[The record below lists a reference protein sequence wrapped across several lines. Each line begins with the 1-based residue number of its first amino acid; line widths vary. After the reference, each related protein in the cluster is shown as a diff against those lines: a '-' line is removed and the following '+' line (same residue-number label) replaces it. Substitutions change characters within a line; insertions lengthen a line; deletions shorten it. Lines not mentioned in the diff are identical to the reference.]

1 MGITSAL
8 NNANSGLAASA
19 RAVQVV
25 SANIA
30 NALTPGYAARQ
41 LELSAA
47 TLGGVGGGVRV
58 NGITRLVDPILLG
71 LQRDA
76 GAALASGNSASAFW
90 QRIETSIGQPGEG
103 LSAALSAFDAA
114 LIAAS
119 ERPDLTSRLA
129 AVSDSAKSL
138 AARLGSIED
147 TVQQLRVEA
156 DKAIAN
162 DLRSLNEGLARVDVL
177 NDQIVKMRM
186 GGQPTQGLEDER
198 QSLISSL
205 SEIVPLREYP
215 RDNGRVMLYSAAG
228 ELLLDTEPAVFGF
241 TNTVAIDSGMSV
253 GAGLSGLTLNGRA
266 IATGDSGPVGG
277 GRLGT
282 SFAIRDE
289 AAPAVQT
296 QIDAF
301 ARDLIARFSD
311 PASDPTLAGA
321 VGLFTDDGGPDSGLA
336 GLAGRLSLNAAVDP
350 AAGGALWRIRDGIG
364 AAIPGPVGDPAQINR
379 LLGALDRSLSSGPG
393 SPLQDVAAQLG
404 DLLTAVSRN
413 RQSAED
419 TQASARTR
427 HDTFTESMLAQ
438 GVDTDSEM
446 QRLLLIEEAY
456 AANAR
461 VIQTADAMLRT
472 LLEI

>member
-8 NNANSGLAASA
+8 NNANSGLSASA

-47 TLGGVGGGVRV
+47 TLGGAGGGVRV
-58 NGITRLVDPILLG
+58 TGVTRLVDPILLG

-76 GAALASGNSASAFW
+76 GASLASGNSAAAFW
-90 QRIETSIGQPGEG
+90 QRIEASLGQPGEG

-114 LIAAS
+114 LIGAS

-129 AVSDSAKSL
+129 AVAESAKAL
-138 AARLGSIED
+138 ATKLGSIEE

-156 DKAIAN
+156 DKAIAQ
-162 DLRSLNEGLARVDVL
+162 DVRTLNEGIARVDVL
-177 NDQIVKMRM
+177 NDQIVKLRM
-186 GGQPTQGLEDER
+186 SGQPTEGLEDER
-198 QSLISSL
+198 QALISAL

-215 RDNGRVMLYSAAG
+215 RDTGRVMLYSAAG
-228 ELLLDTEPAVFGF
+228 ELLLDTEPTVFGF
-241 TNTVAIDSGMSV
+241 SPSVAIDAGMTL
-253 GAGLSGLTLNGRA
+253 GAGLSGLTINGRPL
-266 IATGDSGPVGG
+266 ATGDSGPIGG
-277 GRLGT
+277 GRL
-282 SFAIRDE
+282 SAAFALRDE
-289 AAPAVQT
+289 AAPGVQT
-296 QIDAF
+296 RIDAF

-311 PASDPTLAGA
+311 PDSDPTLAGA
-321 VGLFTDDGGPDSGLA
+321 VGLFTDGGGPDSGPP
-336 GLAGRLSLNAAVDP
+336 GLAARLTLNAAVDP

-364 AAIPGPVGDPAQINR
+364 AAAPGPIGDPAQINR
-379 LLGALDRSLSSGPG
+379 LLGALDRSLSSGAG
-393 SPLQDVAAQLG
+393 SPLQDSAALLG
-404 DLLTAVSRN
+404 DLLTGVSRN
-413 RQSAED
+413 RQVAED
-419 TQASARTR
+419 RQTSARTR
-427 HDTFTESMLAQ
+427 HDTLTEAILAQ

>member
-58 NGITRLVDPILLG
+58 NGVTRLVDPILLG

-103 LSAALSAFDAA
+103 LSAALSTFDAA

-129 AVSDSAKSL
+129 AVSDSAKAL
-138 AARLGSIED
+138 AAKLGSIED

-156 DKAIAN
+156 DKAIAL
-162 DLRSLNEGLARVDVL
+162 DVRSLNEGIARVDVL

-198 QSLISSL
+198 QALISSL

-215 RDNGRVMLYSAAG
+215 RDNGRVMLYSATG
-228 ELLLDTEPAVFGF
+228 ELLLDTEPVVFGF
-241 TNTVAIDSGMSV
+241 TNTVAIDAGMSV

-266 IATGDSGPVGG
+266 IATGDRGPVGG
-277 GRLGT
+277 GRLSTG
-282 SFAIRDE
+282 FAVRDE
-289 AAPAVQT
+289 AAPGVQT

-321 VGLFTDDGGPDSGLA
+321 VGLFTDAGGPDSGLP

-364 AAIPGPVGDPAQINR
+364 AAVPGPVGDPAQINR

-393 SPLQDVAAQLG
+393 SPLQDSAALLG
-404 DLLTAVSRN
+404 DLLTAISRN

-419 TQASARTR
+419 TQTSARTR
-427 HDTFTESMLAQ
+427 HDTFTEAILAQ